1 MVGEGELG
9 EAGSGA
15 GHTGL
20 ETKVRH
26 LDFTLGVWKALESL
40 GREHKMWQPRRE
52 V

>member
-26 LDFTLGVWKALESL
+26 LDFRGME
-40 GREHKMWQPRRE
+40 GIREFGQGTQN
-52 V
+52 VAA